1 VSYPFVFALSLALG
15 YLIGS
20 IPTGYLVARIK
31 GVDIQQ
37 YGSGNIGAT
46 NVMRAL
52 GTFWGVLVLVLDPL
66 KGALAVWLALFLFA
80 LGPWGVALTGLAVVL
95 GNNFNVFLRLRGGKG
110 IATSIGAFAVIEP
123 IVTLVAVI
131 IGVFVIAMGRYVSL
145 GTLTGMI
152 SVPLILFVGHWHP
165 ANLFLGTAMALLA
178 LFRHRDN
185 LERLARGVERRLGE
199 SKTSAETGPSEE
211 MRRPAE
217 TEPLEGE
224 RT

>member
-66 KGALAVWLALFLFA
+66 KGALAV
-80 LGPWGVALTGLAVVL
+80 P
-95 GNNFNVFLRLRGGKG
+95 
-110 IATSIGAFAVIEP
+110 GASP
-123 IVTLVAVI
+123 
-131 IGVFVIAMGRYVSL
+131 
-145 GTLTGMI
+145 
-152 SVPLILFVGHWHP
+152 
-165 ANLFLGTAMALLA
+165 
-178 LFRHRDN
+178 
-185 LERLARGVERRLGE
+185 
-199 SKTSAETGPSEE
+199 
-211 MRRPAE
+211 
-217 TEPLEGE
+217 
-224 RT
+224 